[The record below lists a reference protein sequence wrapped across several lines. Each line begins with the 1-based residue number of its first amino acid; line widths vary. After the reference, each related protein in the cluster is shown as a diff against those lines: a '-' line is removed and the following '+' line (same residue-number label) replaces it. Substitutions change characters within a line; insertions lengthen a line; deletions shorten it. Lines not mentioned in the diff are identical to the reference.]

1 MRKIAM
7 AFLFCLLSPIA
18 NAQEII
24 DLQKPLK
31 CSKPEA
37 VMNYF
42 RDNFKEMPMWVG
54 KTNTNTY
61 VRVDGTTGSQNIQ
74 IAATANVWQQF
85 NSSGIKLQSTS
96 SVYQLFDSTT

>member
-1 MRKIAM
+1 MPKTAM

-31 CSKPEA
+31 CSKPEV

-42 RDNFKEMPMWVG
+42 KDNYNEMPLWVG
-54 KTNTNTY
+54 KTNT
-61 VRVDGTTGSQNIQ
+61 GTHVTLLVNKETRTWTLIEYEANIAC
-74 IAATANVWQQF
+74 ILGA
-85 NSSGIKLQSTS
+85 GETS
-96 SVYQLFDSTT
+96 SKPEV

>member
-1 MRKIAM
+1 MRSIAM

-31 CSKPEA
+31 CSKPEV

-42 RDNFKEMPMWVG
+42 RDNFQEVPIWVG
-54 KTNTNTY
+54 KTNT
-61 VRVDGTTGSQNIQ
+61 GTHITLIVNKEKRTWTIIEYDSAIGCVLG
-74 IAATANVWQQF
+74 A
-85 NSSGIKLQSTS
+85 GETS
-96 SVYQLFDSTT
+96 SSPEI

>member
-1 MRKIAM
+1 MRSIAM

-31 CSKPEA
+31 CSKPEV

-42 RDNFKEMPMWVG
+42 KDNYNEMPLWVG
-54 KTNTNTY
+54 KTNT
-61 VRVDGTTGSQNIQ
+61 GTHVTLLVNKETRTWTMIEYE
-74 IAATANVWQQF
+74 ANLACVLGAGEI
-85 NSSGIKLQSTS
+85 SSKPE
-96 SVYQLFDSTT
+96 V

>member
-61 VRVDGTTGSQNIQ
+61 VTLLVNKETRTWTLIEYE
-74 IAATANVWQQF
+74 ANLACVLGAGEI
-85 NSSGIKLQSTS
+85 SSKPE
-96 SVYQLFDSTT
+96 V

>member
-1 MRKIAM
+1 MRSIAM

-42 RDNFKEMPMWVG
+42 KDNFNEMPMWVG
-54 KTNTNTY
+54 KTNTDTY
-61 VRVDGTTGSQNIQ
+61 ITLLVNKETRTWTLIEYE
-74 IAATANVWQQF
+74 ANLACVLGAGEI
-85 NSSGIKLQSTS
+85 SSKPE
-96 SVYQLFDSTT
+96 V

>member
-1 MRKIAM
+1 MRSIAM

-24 DLQKPLK
+24 DLSKPLK
-31 CSKPEA
+31 CSKPEV

-61 VRVDGTTGSQNIQ
+61 VTLLVNKETRTWTLIEYE
-74 IAATANVWQQF
+74 ANLACVLGAGEI
-85 NSSGIKLQSTS
+85 SSKPE
-96 SVYQLFDSTT
+96 V

>member
-1 MRKIAM
+1 MRSIAM

-37 VMNYF
+37 VMSYF

-61 VRVDGTTGSQNIQ
+61 VTLLVNKETRTWTLIEYE
-74 IAATANVWQQF
+74 ANLACVLGAGEI
-85 NSSGIKLQSTS
+85 SSKPE
-96 SVYQLFDSTT
+96 V

>member
-1 MRKIAM
+1 MRKTAM

-31 CSKPEA
+31 CSKAEA

-42 RDNFKEMPMWVG
+42 SENFREVPLWVG
-54 KTNTNTY
+54 KTNT
-61 VRVDGTTGSQNIQ
+61 GTHITLLVNKETRSWTMIEYDANI
-74 IAATANVWQQF
+74 ACVLGA
-85 NSSGIKLQSTS
+85 GDTS
-96 SVYQLFDSTT
+96 SKPEI

>member
-1 MRKIAM
+1 MRSIAM

-42 RDNFKEMPMWVG
+42 KDNFNEMPLWVG
-54 KTNTNTY
+54 KTNTGTHITLLVNKETRTWTLIEY
-61 VRVDGTTGSQNIQ
+61 EANLACVLGAGEIGRASCRERV
-74 IAATANVWQQF
+74 
-85 NSSGIKLQSTS
+85 
-96 SVYQLFDSTT
+96 

>member
-42 RDNFKEMPMWVG
+42 KDNYNEMPLWVG

-61 VRVDGTTGSQNIQ
+61 VTLLVNKETRTWTLIEYE
-74 IAATANVWQQF
+74 ANLACVLGAGEI
-85 NSSGIKLQSTS
+85 SSKPE
-96 SVYQLFDSTT
+96 V

>member
-1 MRKIAM
+1 M

-31 CSKPEA
+31 CSKPES
-37 VMNYF
+37 VMSYF

-61 VRVDGTTGSQNIQ
+61 VTLLVNKETRTWTLIEYE
-74 IAATANVWQQF
+74 ANLACVLGAGEI
-85 NSSGIKLQSTS
+85 SSKPE
-96 SVYQLFDSTT
+96 V